1 MQFDAWPEWVGK
13 KYRVSFYVPSEFMTV
28 APKQAL
34 TALLKARTR
43 EHHRRA
49 EHAGIVARILRQTV
63 SRDEYRRYLHELA
76 IIYAAMEERLSALR
90 DHPRLA
96 PLAAPGLARSP
107 SLKRDLARLGARC
120 QGNQPMTLAGSRYRD
135 RLLNADLPML
145 VAHAY
150 VRYLGDLNGGQG
162 LQRLLT
168 EALDLGPE
176 GLSFYR
182 FDAIT
187 DLESFVLQLRHA
199 IDRGVAAD
207 DHGRVVEE
215 AALAFEFNIL
225 LAEAVV
231 E

>member
-1 MQFDAWPEWVGK
+1 
-13 KYRVSFYVPSEFMTV
+13 MTA

-34 TALLKARTR
+34 AVLLKVRTR

-49 EHAGIVARILRQTV
+49 ERAGIVARILQQSV
-63 SRDEYRRYLHELA
+63 SHEEYRRYLHELA

-90 DHPRLA
+90 DHPTLA
-96 PLAAPGLARSP
+96 PLAAPGLVRSP
-107 SLKRDLARLGARC
+107 SIKRDLARLAPRYESSGE
-120 QGNQPMTLAGSRYRD
+120 PMTLAGARYRD
-135 RLLNADLPML
+135 RLLSADLPML

-150 VRYLGDLNGGQG
+150 VRYLGDLNGGQS
-162 LQRLLT
+162 LCRLLT
-168 EALDLGPE
+168 EALNLDPDS
-176 GLSFYR
+176 LSFYR

-187 DLESFVLQLRHA
+187 DLESFVQHLRHA
-199 IDRGVAAD
+199 IDRGVASD

-215 AALAFEFNIL
+215 AVRAFEFNIL